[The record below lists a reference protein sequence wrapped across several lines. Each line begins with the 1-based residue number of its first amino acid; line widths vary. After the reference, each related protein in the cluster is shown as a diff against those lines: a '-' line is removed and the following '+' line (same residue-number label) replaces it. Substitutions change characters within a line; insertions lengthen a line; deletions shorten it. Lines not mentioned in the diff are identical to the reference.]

1 MTYEFHVWVAN
12 KNKKAPKYSFL
23 EYEGVDFGKG
33 TENLSEDYEQHLY
46 GEWMTISIGARFFE
60 T

>member
-1 MTYEFHVWVAN
+1 MMKYELHAWVVN

-33 TENLSEDYEQHLY
+33 TENLSEDYEKHLY
-46 GEWMTISIGARFFE
+46 GE
-60 T
+60 

>member
-1 MTYEFHVWVAN
+1 MTYELHAWVAN

-33 TENLSEDYEQHLY
+33 TENLSEDYEKHLY
-46 GEWMTISIGARFFE
+46 GEWMTIPIDARVFE
-60 T
+60 I